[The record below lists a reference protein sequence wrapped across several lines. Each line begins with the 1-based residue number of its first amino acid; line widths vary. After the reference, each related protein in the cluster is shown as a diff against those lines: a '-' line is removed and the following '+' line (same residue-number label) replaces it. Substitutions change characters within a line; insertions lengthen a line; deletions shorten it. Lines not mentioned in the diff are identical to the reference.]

1 MRRLFNWIKRLF
13 VKDDEKMENK
23 KRFAVIVGHDSKAK
37 GASSAPPLR
46 LYEYD
51 YNKEVAALVYRI
63 AMERGLETRIF
74 TRDGVGTKGA
84 YKNVEKWLKGFDGVA
99 IELHFNS
106 YNGKVKGTETLFDDE
121 PSESIE
127 LAREVQEAM
136 CLAFNRKGKENRG
149 LKRITPGE
157 RGYPNLK
164 ACKHPSCLVEPAFGD
179 NPDESQ
185 MLMLKQQEY
194 ATALVAAVFNYFES
208 RDKRMALN

>member
-1 MRRLFNWIKRLF
+1 MKRLFNWIKKLF
-13 VKDDEKMENK
+13 GKDKPMEKK
-23 KRFAVIVGHDSKAK
+23 KRLCIVVGHTKKSP
-37 GASSAPPLR
+37 GAYAVAPLR
-46 LYEYD
+46 LSEYD
-51 YNKEVAALVYRI
+51 YNTEVAAIMYRV

-74 TRDGVGTKGA
+74 TRDGIGTNGA

-179 NPDESQ
+179 NPDEAQ

-208 RDKRMALN
+208 RDARLALN